1 MLTSILQIYLKVR
14 EKLKNENGNAGSCDK
29 SYTED
34 TPTFL
39 SPIEYSG
46 NKNLYLKSVFNIF
59 SILCMYIIPL
69 KEKNLFEKS
78 TRKFHKV
85 YIFYFL
91 FIFTFV
97 KKIYMPLL
105 LEREDFIDV
114 FKRSNSM
121 EYKILRELCISANWK
136 YEMDEDSRSVD
147 RYGKSLLYD
156 LICRGLYDGSFNDFL
171 PRDSYDVIKSLI
183 ISFIHLYDL

>member
-1 MLTSILQIYLKVR
+1 MREAAINRILRILQRFYHRLNIAVIKF
-14 EKLKNENGNAGSCDK
+14 K
-29 SYTED
+29 SL
-34 TPTFL
+34 FK
-39 SPIEYSG
+39 IC
-46 NKNLYLKSVFNIF
+46 IQ
-59 SILCMYIIPL
+59 YIIFHFMYVHYPL

-156 LICRGLYDGSFNDFL
+156 VICRGLYGSFNDFL
-171 PRDSYDVIKSLI
+171 PRDSYDVIKV
-183 ISFIHLYDL
+183 